1 MNKKLISCL
10 TIGML
15 VSSLMVGC
23 SSSSTEDLSQVHMT
37 EAERV
42 ATLQG
47 LEGTALTEA
56 YKKLLTVEEIQYL
69 NENGCNIEEEAEY
82 YQDGVNLK
90 IPQNYNGNE
99 EEAEKYIATQ
109 MNESTQE
116 HTSIELINLDRMELS
131 WTNNTGNDIDLLQID
146 FRAYDEDGQSDTGF
160 SYEKNIASGETRK
173 IVIYPFTGRAS
184 KIEVISVDIRHVA
197 QDKTHYAAC
206 LPGKWYKLEEQPI
219 TGKKEGNEKATTT
232 KQVKQDKTTKT
243 ETKEEVTSTQNNT
256 QKKNAKEITKKETHK
271 CSICGVNAT
280 KYNDQWLCD
289 NCYEDKRISLKEA
302 NSLHC
307 NWCGGGIDSPING
320 ENLCDSCYKEMQ
332 DMEKDI
338 YCKGCGV
345 QMNDNNGGTYACDE
359 CLGK

>member
-15 VSSLMVGC
+15 VSSLMIGC
-23 SSSSTEDLSQVHMT
+23 SSSSTEDLSEVHMT
-37 EAERV
+37 ERERI

-47 LEGTALTEA
+47 LEGESLTEA

-99 EEAEKYIATQ
+99 EEAEKHIATQ

-146 FRAYDEDGQSDTGF
+146 FKAYNEDGKSDTGF

-173 IVIYPFTGRAS
+173 IVIYPFTGRTS

-197 QDKTHYAAC
+197 QDETHYTAC
-206 LPGKWYKLEEQPI
+206 LPGKWYKLEKQP
-219 TGKKEGNEKATTT
+219 ATTEEAKDTAESGPT
-232 KQVKQDKTTKT
+232 KQEETIKT
-243 ETKEEVTSTQNNT
+243 ESKTEDATT
-256 QKKNAKEITKKETHK
+256 QKGNTKEITKKETHK
-271 CSICGVNAT
+271 CSVCGINAT
-280 KYNDQWLCD
+280 RYNEQWLCD
-289 NCYEDKRISLKEA
+289 NCYEDKMAYLANTNPSACDYCGTGISG
-302 NSLHC
+302 NT
-307 NWCGGGIDSPING
+307 NG
-320 ENLCDSCYKEMQ
+320 ENLYESCYMELNQSKE
-332 DMEKDI
+332 EYI
-338 YCKGCGV
+338 YCRGCGLP
-345 QMNDNNGGTYACDE
+345 MNDDNGGTYACDE
-359 CLGK
+359 CLSN